1 MFCLLIKSPLP
12 VVLLFYQKY
21 KQLEKYVLLLFIS
34 VGFGVNRIL
43 VESYLMFLFTPDQA
57 EL

>member
-21 KQLEKYVLLLFIS
+21 KQLEKYVFLLFIS